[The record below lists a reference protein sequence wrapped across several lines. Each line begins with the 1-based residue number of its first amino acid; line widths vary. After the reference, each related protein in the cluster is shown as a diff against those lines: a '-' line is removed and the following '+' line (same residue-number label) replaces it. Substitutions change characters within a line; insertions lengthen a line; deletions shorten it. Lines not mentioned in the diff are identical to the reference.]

1 MNAEQSLESILNK
14 TLSDVR
20 ETIGSYLRTNLK
32 KSNSALIMAV
42 CGSKGSD
49 INLSQMIAC
58 LGQQIVSGQRI
69 GDGFFNRTLPHFEPF
84 SKYPAAKG
92 FVKNSFFTGLNATEF
107 FFHTIGGRE
116 GLVDTAVKTA
126 ETGYMQRRLVKAL
139 EDLTVQYDGTVT
151 ISTGEILQVIY
162 NKIKKIIYI
171 SFLFYFFFKFIYLYN
186 YLV

>member
-20 ETIGSYLRTNLK
+20 ETIGGFLRTTLP
-32 KSNSALIMAV
+32 KSNSPLIMAV

-69 GDGFFNRTLPHFEPF
+69 GDGFYNRTLPHFETY

-92 FVKNSFFTGLNATEF
+92 FVKNSFYTGLNATEF

-151 ISTGEILQVIY
+151 ISTGEILQV
-162 NKIKKIIYI
+162 KIIKI
-171 SFLFYFFFKFIYLYN
+171 
-186 YLV
+186 